1 MKLAM
6 EFSFYFL
13 LKYFGYEIICYYT
26 RIGNSAFT
34 VSNEP
39 NSFLMSLY
47 PSYLLIGWDV
57 VSEMTEI
64 GLLVRE
70 SQDHSL
76 KSTVLQCLVSNNITV
91 LFACKLN

>member
-1 MKLAM
+1 M
-6 EFSFYFL
+6 YNI
-13 LKYFGYEIICYYT
+13 YFGYEIICYYT

-57 VSEMTEI
+57 VDEMTEI
-64 GLLVRE
+64 GLLVRK
-70 SQDHSL
+70 SQ
-76 KSTVLQCLVSNNITV
+76 VNIKVPRYPGICDNTIIPTRI
-91 LFACKLN
+91 K

>member
-1 MKLAM
+1 M
-6 EFSFYFL
+6 YNI
-13 LKYFGYEIICYYT
+13 YFGYEIICYYT

-34 VSNEP
+34 VFDEP
-39 NSFLMSLY
+39 NSFIMSLY

-57 VSEMTEI
+57 ASEMTEI

-76 KSTVLQCLVSNNITV
+76 ISRCLDFQESVTIE
-91 LFACKLN
+91 